1 MEYAMHAAL
10 HIDGLEQ
17 VTMASIG
24 TDGSD
29 GPTDA
34 AGAVVDG
41 MTIRESHERGL
52 DIHDYIRYND
62 SYHFHEKLGNLI
74 ITGPTN
80 TNTMDVRILLVL

>member
-1 MEYAMHAAL
+1 MPCTPRCISSGY
-10 HIDGLEQ
+10 EQ

-34 AGAVVDG
+34 AGAVADG
-41 MTIRESHERGL
+41 MTIRESLAQGL
-52 DIHDYIRYND
+52 DIHEYIRAND

-74 ITGPTN
+74 KTGPTN
-80 TNTMDVRILLVL
+80 TNTMDVRILLVS